1 MSRIGKKP
9 IVIPSNVQVTEKD
22 GTLTVKGPNGQLSH
36 RIPPGFAVEK
46 NGSEL
51 VLKRPSDEPRDRA
64 FHGLHRTLIANK
76 VQGVHEVF
84 KKTLELNGVGYR
96 AQISGN
102 VLTLNVGFTHPVEFP
117 LPAGIKASVDKQT
130 VITLSSADKELL
142 GQFAADVRGVKP
154 PEPYKGKGIKYS
166 GEKILRKEGKSGK
179 K

>member
-9 IVIPSNVQVTEKD
+9 ILVPSNVQVTEKD
-22 GTLTVKGPNGQLSH
+22 GKLTFKGPQGQLFH
-36 RIPPGFAVEK
+36 QIPAGFVIEK

-51 VLKRPSDEPRDRA
+51 VLKRPSDEPRDKA

-84 KKTLELNGVGYR
+84 KKVLELNGVGYR
-96 AQISGN
+96 AQLNAN

-117 LPAGIKASVDKQT
+117 LPTGIKASVEKQT
-130 VITLSSADKELL
+130 IITLSSADKELL
-142 GQFAADVRGVKP
+142 GQFAADVRGTKP

>member
-36 RIPPGFAVEK
+36 RIPPGFAIEK

-102 VLTLNVGFTHPVEFP
+102 VLTLNVGFTHPVEFS